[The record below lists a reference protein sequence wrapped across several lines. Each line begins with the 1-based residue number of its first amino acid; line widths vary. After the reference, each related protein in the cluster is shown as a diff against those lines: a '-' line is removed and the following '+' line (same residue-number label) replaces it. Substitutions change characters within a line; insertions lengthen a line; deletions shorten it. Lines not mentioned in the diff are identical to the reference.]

1 MITCCTK
8 LKPPGVSQCLWWNT
22 SEGRDYGTLALLE
35 LVFGFFFVDLGRRP
49 CSRSLC
55 AGLIAT
61 AAGKVHFVDFIQ
73 QKEVYTL
80 SLPNAVIDSLD
91 IVVTDSYKV
100 ISHWRKPLVVVSK
113 LICCTHARTQYLLI
127 QTRKGVCLKLLLEYR
142 TPGEGRYE
150 SIISTPKSKASEP
163 LSTQFLPVPLQ
174 QFPYQDNVSL
184 GVQKT
189 WQGCLVGSFAFSLS
203 CVVCVVCAL
212 KHWSI

>member
-1 MITCCTK
+1 LFT
-8 LKPPGVSQCLWWNT
+8 
-22 SEGRDYGTLALLE
+22 
-35 LVFGFFFVDLGRRP
+35 
-49 CSRSLC
+49 
-55 AGLIAT
+55 
-61 AAGKVHFVDFIQ
+61 H
-73 QKEVYTL
+73 
-80 SLPNAVIDSLD
+80 
-91 IVVTDSYKV
+91 
-100 ISHWRKPLVVVSK
+100 
-113 LICCTHARTQYLLI
+113 THAHRTRTRTQYLLI

-150 SIISTPKSKASEP
+150 SIISTPKSKANEP

-203 CVVCVVCAL
+203 CVVSCRVVRVVRVSVCRVRV